1 MVTAANRWRWL
12 GLLLIM
18 AVWGCA
24 PLPPPYSILSPE
36 PAPPSAGQA
45 AHPGHAV
52 AVQRP
57 PTPGAYRFALVRV
70 GEIDRA
76 PMAFFAHDGQ
86 LVMSGITRDQI
97 SETPVWTY
105 TPGGRVERASL
116 LPEWCESGAAGY
128 SFGGVIHLAPEAWR
142 GMVVYT
148 APSPR
153 GPWTKHDFTAWNP
166 HEYKNLKWGLAVL
179 DPDTGRQ
186 FLGFGNTH
194 HPGVVLIH
202 DRGWKLFAATP
213 DMRFPTTVSDITQ
226 GLNSGST
233 LISTSTYGQCRLHL
247 VRPEGGVQTLR
258 EEPVWGFARVD
269 NAAGLA
275 YLALEDGRVMWST
288 VSDLVNWRE
297 CRYEKFSGAAERIE
311 ILGEPQRP
319 PLTGRMLFP
328 TRDSGSGA
336 VGLYEPL
343 WANGELVLR
352 QVAWLEGAG
361 DWAVKLAEV
370 DGQMYLGAGLRTD
383 APEDR
388 TPGGI
393 FRLEVQPDPGAGP
406 AQDQAA
412 PGRPWAWLAGGR

>member
-1 MVTAANRWRWL
+1 
-12 GLLLIM
+12 
-18 AVWGCA
+18 
-24 PLPPPYSILSPE
+24 
-36 PAPPSAGQA
+36 
-45 AHPGHAV
+45 
-52 AVQRP
+52 
-57 PTPGAYRFALVRV
+57 V

-86 LVMSGITRDQI
+86 LVMSGITRNQI
-97 SETPVWTY
+97 RETPVWSY
-105 TPGGRVERASL
+105 TPGGGVERASL
-116 LPEWCESGAAGY
+116 LPEWCESGAAGF
-128 SFGGVIHLAPEAWR
+128 SVGGEIHLAPEAWQ

-166 HEYKNLKWGLAVL
+166 HEYKNLKWGLAAL

-186 FLGFGNTH
+186 YLGFGNAH
-194 HPGVVLIH
+194 HPGVVLVYN
-202 DRGWKLFAATP
+202 RGWELFAATP

-226 GLNSGST
+226 GLKAGST

-247 VRPEGGVQTLR
+247 VRPEGGVQTLL
-258 EEPVWGFARVD
+258 EQPVWGFARVD

-311 ILGEPQRP
+311 ILGEPQRH

-336 VGLYEPL
+336 VGLYEPS
-343 WANGELVLR
+343 WVNGELVLR
-352 QVAWLEGAG
+352 QVAWLAGAG

-370 DGQMYLGAGLRTD
+370 DGRMYLGAGLRTD

-393 FRLEVQPDPGAGP
+393 FRLEMTPDQENGP
-406 AQDQAA
+406 TQDQAA
-412 PGRPWAWLAGGR
+412 SGWPRAR